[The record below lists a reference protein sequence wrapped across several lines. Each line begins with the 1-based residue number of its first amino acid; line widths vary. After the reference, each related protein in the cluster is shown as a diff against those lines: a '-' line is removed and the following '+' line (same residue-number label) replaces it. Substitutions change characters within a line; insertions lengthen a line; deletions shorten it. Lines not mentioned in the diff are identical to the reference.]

1 MNKWDSNN
9 LSFDELPRLKNLS
22 RSDLEDGNKRVY
34 DSIVNSE
41 RGVGTL
47 SDGSLPGPFNAWMYT
62 DHAMAESLDNV
73 GIAVRKNT
81 SNVSSQMKELAIC
94 TIACHFK
101 CNVELWA
108 HSKTA
113 EKAGI
118 SAKIIESLYKGV
130 TPQFD
135 DSIDGLEQS
144 MSYKL
149 TKEYLSRY
157 RVSDSTYEEALEVV
171 GSVKGMVE
179 LVLVIGHYVGLAAQ
193 LNILRVPNPG
203 DSQYF
208 EY

>member
-1 MNKWDSNN
+1 MY
-9 LSFDELPRLKNLS
+9 
-22 RSDLEDGNKRVY
+22 KRQ
-34 DSIVNSE
+34 
-41 RGVGTL
+41 
-47 SDGSLPGPFNAWMYT
+47 
-62 DHAMAESLDNV
+62 AESLDNV

-101 CNVELWA
+101 CNVEFWA

-130 TPQFD
+130 APQFD
-135 DSIDGLEQS
+135 DSIDGMEQS
-144 MSYKL
+144 ISYRL
-149 TKEYLSRY
+149 TKEYLSSY
-157 RVSDSTYEEALEVV
+157 RLSDSTYEEALEVV

-203 DSQYF
+203 DSQYLSLIHI
-208 EY
+208 

>member
-9 LSFDELPRLKNLS
+9 LSLDELPRLKNLS
-22 RSDLEDGNKRVY
+22 RSDLEDGNKSVY

-47 SDGSLPGPFNAWMYT
+47 SDGSLPGPFNAWMHT
-62 DHAMAESLDNV
+62 DHVMAESLDNV

-101 CNVELWA
+101 CNVEFWA

-130 TPQFD
+130 APQFD
-135 DSIDGLEQS
+135 DSIDGMEQS
-144 MSYKL
+144 ISYRL
-149 TKEYLSRY
+149 TKEYLSSY
-157 RVSDSTYEEALEVV
+157 RLSDSTYEEALEVV

-208 EY
+208 KY

>member
-9 LSFDELPRLKNLS
+9 LSLDELPRLKNLS

-47 SDGSLPGPFNAWMYT
+47 SDGSLPGPFNAWMHT

-118 SAKIIESLYKGV
+118 SAKIIESLYKGA

>member
-9 LSFDELPRLKNLS
+9 LSLDELPRLKNLS

-135 DSIDGLEQS
+135 DSVDGLEQS

-208 EY
+208 KY

>member
-9 LSFDELPRLKNLS
+9 LSLDELPRLKNLS

>member
-9 LSFDELPRLKNLS
+9 LLLDELPRLKNLS

-135 DSIDGLEQS
+135 DSVDGLEQS

-208 EY
+208 KY

>member
-9 LSFDELPRLKNLS
+9 LSLHELPRLKNLS

>member
-9 LSFDELPRLKNLS
+9 LSLDELPRLKNLS
-22 RSDLEDGNKRVY
+22 RSDLEDGNKSVY
-34 DSIVNSE
+34 DSIINSE

-47 SDGSLPGPFNAWMYT
+47 SDGSLPGPFNAWMHT
-62 DHAMAESLDNV
+62 DHAMAESLDNI
-73 GIAVRKNT
+73 GIAIRKNT

-94 TIACHFK
+94 TIACHFR
-101 CNVELWA
+101 CNVEFWA

-118 SAKIIESLYKGV
+118 SAKTIESLCKGV

-144 MSYKL
+144 MSYRL
-149 TKEYLSRY
+149 TKEYLSSY

-171 GSVKGMVE
+171 GSVKGIVE
-179 LVLVIGHYVGLAAQ
+179 LVLVISHYVGLAAQ